1 MSELQFSHNHNYVEV
16 DYNYDFSKSIRFT
29 FRVLL
34 QIIKEFEMSQEHSI
48 LTDSD

>member
-16 DYNYDFSKSIRFT
+16 DYNDGFSKSIWFT

-34 QIIKEFEMSQEHSI
+34 WIIKEFEMWQEHSI
-48 LTDSD
+48 LADSD